1 MEELY
6 WIGRLDII
14 YHFSLFLCITCL
26 VLSLIGFI
34 WWSFASDGEH
44 NQSEAKM
51 AKSML
56 KIAVPIA
63 CITLLLAIFTPCK
76 REAYMIYGIGGTI
89 DYVRSDSVATKLPHK
104 AIMAIDSYLEDI
116 NKNKNKE

>member
-14 YHFSLFLCITCL
+14 YHFSLVLCIICL
-26 VLSLIGFI
+26 GLSLVGFF
-34 WWSFASDGEH
+34 WWNSTSDGEH
-44 NQSEAKM
+44 NKTEATK
-51 AKSML
+51 AKRML
-56 KIAVPIA
+56 KVVVPIA

-116 NKNKNKE
+116 NKNKNEE